1 MSAEET
7 PLPTCKEV
15 VELLPDWAEGNLEAL
30 RREPYER
37 HLHVCPPCGQLAR
50 TYQALARV
58 ARTSLEV
65 QMPAAAKERL
75 RRLLLSKLRSG

>member
-15 VELLPDWAEGNLEAL
+15 VELLPDWAEGSLESV

-37 HLHVCPPCGQLAR
+37 HLDLCPPCGHLAR

-58 ARTSLEV
+58 ARTSLQVE
-65 QMPAAAKERL
+65 MPPAAKERL
-75 RRLLLSKLRSG
+75 RKLVLSRLRSG